1 MTHCATAPSKG
12 LTPGRGPARLASP
25 RSVIRLITVSQI
37 EETSN
42 ANDPTPGWRSGPS

>member
-1 MTHCATAPSKG
+1 MTHCATAPSQG
-12 LTPGRGPARLASP
+12 LTTDRGPARLADP
-25 RSVIRLITVSQI
+25 RSVVHLVTVSQI